1 MSTRPALEPA
11 GYLDAVRVRVED
23 VVGGDR
29 LCGVWLFGSAAL
41 GDFAPDRSDLDVQAV
56 SALRL
61 PSADRE
67 RLGAALSHESLP
79 CPARGLEFVLY
90 ARGDLDDPAGPAF
103 GLNLNSGAR
112 MEPRMDLHPDPN
124 ERFWFVIDLAIG
136 REHGR
141 PLAGPAPADVFPQ
154 PPPDLILASL
164 RQALD
169 WFVAND
175 ATGVGAVFGACRA
188 WAWAH
193 DGRWRSKAESAEWAR
208 TRMTDPGPVGK
219 AVRLRDGSREHPLSE
234 PEVAAV
240 VDRAR
245 AALGD

>member
-1 MSTRPALEPA
+1 
-11 GYLDAVRVRVED
+11 
-23 VVGGDR
+23 
-29 LCGVWLFGSAAL
+29 
-41 GDFAPDRSDLDVQAV
+41 
-56 SALRL
+56 
-61 PSADRE
+61 
-67 RLGAALSHESLP
+67 
-79 CPARGLEFVLY
+79 
-90 ARGDLDDPAGPAF
+90 
-103 GLNLNSGAR
+103 
-112 MEPRMDLHPDPN
+112 MDLHPDPN
-124 ERFWFVIDLAIG
+124 ERFWFVIDVAIG

-208 TRMTDPGPVGK
+208 DANDRSGPGREGHAPPRRLAGTRPSANPRWRPWSTAPVPLWATEDARRGPGRTSSFVPARGSF
-219 AVRLRDGSREHPLSE
+219 GSRLE
-234 PEVAAV
+234 PG
-240 VDRAR
+240 R
-245 AALGD
+245 